1 MNPFQ
6 QLPGVHSLILFTFCP
21 WVWCAQCTTE
31 RMMSLSH
38 DCGKQAEMEL
48 QIENGKPADGS
59 DADSETEGQW
69 LAQMA
74 VVFKDRPKALAA
86 Q

>member
-1 MNPFQ
+1 
-6 QLPGVHSLILFTFCP
+6 
-21 WVWCAQCTTE
+21 
-31 RMMSLSH
+31 
-38 DCGKQAEMEL
+38 MEL
-48 QIENGKPADGS
+48 QIENGKPAEGS

-86 Q
+86 AVRKQFGSTNKATDSQPQPALSRSKLIEPCYPLHT